1 MPRQAPRIR
10 DAGPHDAE
18 RLLDLWAAV
27 SGAGPQPLSARSLA
41 DAEQALVTIALDP
54 DQRLLVA
61 EAPDEDET
69 GVVVAA
75 MKLGRGPLWPLALD
89 QAVHSSFLLVLPA
102 YRRHGYGRALMEA
115 ALAWAEEKDIT
126 QLTVLTDGNRDTNR
140 FFARLGL
147 STLGTL
153 RHAHTAPLRKKLA
166 ADRHRSGG
174 NRHLV
179 EVLAQRRSMRRRRD
193 ED

>member
-10 DAGPHDAE
+10 DAGPHDVE

-27 SGAGPQPLSARSLA
+27 GGAGPQATSARSLA
-41 DAEQALVTIALDP
+41 DAEQALATIALDP

-61 EAPDEDET
+61 EADD
-69 GVVVAA
+69 GLVVAA

-126 QLTVLTDGNRDTNR
+126 QLTVLTDGDRDTNR

-153 RHAHTAPLRKKLA
+153 RHAHTGPLRKKLA
-166 ADRHRSGG
+166 ADRHRAGG

-179 EVLAQRRSMRRRRD
+179 EVLAQRRSMRRRRG
-193 ED
+193 EG